1 MGFSLARS
9 GNRQYQRGYLRSA
22 AWFRRR
28 DRWFAKVEDRG
39 LVAVCQVCGA
49 PGSLDLHHVSY
60 DGVRRDDETG
70 TWRAG
75 EKHEDLMP
83 LCREHHQAVH
93 DEFDRRR
100 RDFWGWDRRR
110 ATAVVVVG
118 LRKRRRT

>member
-9 GNRQYQRGYLRSA
+9 GDRQYQRGYLRSA

-28 DRWFAKVEDRG
+28 DRWFDEVEERG
-39 LVAVCQVCGA
+39 LVAVCQVCGSQGA
-49 PGSLDLHHVSY
+49 LDLHHVSY
-60 DGVRRDDETG
+60 DGVSRNDETG
-70 TWRAG
+70 QWQASEG
-75 EKHEDLMP
+75 HEDLMP
-83 LCREHHQAVH
+83 LCREHHQALH